1 MGKRYTYL
9 NVYEHSGGQAGINFY
24 SFLATTIPVRC
35 DAPCVRKRQR
45 PLSASRFSTPLII
58 RIIIFLIFVVVI
70 GDSSALVGIWPKIYR
85 VAAITPIMF
94 PWTTP
99 FPSLAGRCC
108 RLSIWSSA
116 RTLPPSPCFSL
127 SLSWRSFL
135 LIYECHS
142 DLTRRE
148 GRREA
153 AVAMGRGSQ
162 SSRRFAILLLRP
174 LSQLLCRIAFR

>member
-116 RTLPPSPCFSL
+116 RTLPPSLVSL
-127 SLSWRSFL
+127 SLLAILPFDLRVSFGPD
-135 LIYECHS
+135 EEGGTERGGGGNGSRESVQSPVCHS
-142 DLTRRE
+142 PPSP
-148 GRREA
+148 
-153 AVAMGRGSQ
+153 AVS
-162 SSRRFAILLLRP
+162 IVV
-174 LSQLLCRIAFR
+174 